1 MGGDLAALTTWSYG
15 LAALGYGLMAV
26 FLLGQSKPLTEGSQ
40 SRARAMIVA
49 VSLTLLW
56 SLLVLG
62 YSFTGR
68 AIFYPISMVADTLR
82 YGAWYVFILALLKPS
97 GGTVTERQRLGGW
110 LGMVAG
116 AVMAAALAVQILLG
130 SGIDGG
136 GMLARLALILW
147 PSLAIVA
154 LFLLEQLFRNVAVDS
169 RWNIKPL
176 CLGLAGAFL
185 FDLYLFSDAL
195 LFARLDADA
204 VGVRGFVHALV
215 VPLLAVS
222 AVRSRDWAR
231 KIRLSQKVVMHT
243 TTLLTVGGYLLFM
256 AGIGYYVRYFGGE
269 WGRAL
274 QLALFFAALL
284 ALAVLAFSGAM
295 RAKLR
300 VLVGKHFFRYRYDYR
315 EEWLKFTRT
324 LAAQNSP
331 QAMGEQVIR
340 GLADMVESPAGCLW
354 LWDASRHGYRQFAR
368 WNMPESEILQA
379 EASALCQFLLG
390 SGWVINLEEFRSLP
404 SRYEALELPDWL
416 SEMEN
421 AWLVV
426 PLMVGSDLTGFV
438 VLGSSRTQVDVNW
451 EVNDLLRTAG
461 CQAAGF
467 LAQMLAT
474 EALLEARKFDAFN
487 RMSAFVVHDLKNI
500 VSQLSLMLRNAER
513 HKDNPEFQQD
523 MLMTVEHSVERMR
536 QLMLQLREGATPAG
550 TTAGVDLAALFA
562 RVQTAKQRAGHV
574 VELQVSHELAVRGDG
589 DRLERVF
596 GHLVQNSLD
605 AIEIGGRVWVKLE
618 REGGRARVE
627 VGDTGHGMSPEFIR
641 ERLFKPFQTTK
652 QAGMGIGAY
661 ESFQYIRELGGEI
674 AVDSEVNVG
683 TRISVLLP
691 LFEVTRGSDL
701 MRREA
706 A

>member
-1 MGGDLAALTTWSYG
+1 MDGDLAVLTTWSHISS
-15 LAALGYGLMAV
+15 AVAYGLMALV
-26 FLLGQSKPLTEGSQ
+26 LLGAKKPPTPGSWTRVR
-40 SRARAMIVA
+40 SMVGALGMTV
-49 VSLTLLW
+49 LW

-62 YSFTGR
+62 YSLSGR
-68 AIFYPISMVADTLR
+68 ISFYEV
-82 YGAWYVFILALLKPS
+82 
-97 GGTVTERQRLGGW
+97 
-110 LGMVAG
+110 
-116 AVMAAALAVQILLG
+116 
-130 SGIDGG
+130 
-136 GMLARLALILW
+136 GMLADILRYAAWYLFILVLLRPVGEESPERRRVLSRLAWLSSGVVLLGLGAMLLVWTGLAGLVPVPHLAFLPW
-147 PSLAIVA
+147 PLMTVA
-154 LFLLEQLFRNVAVDS
+154 GLFLLEQLFRNVAADS

-185 FDLYLFSDAL
+185 FDLYLYSDAL
-195 LFARLDADA
+195 LFGRLDGDA
-204 VGVRGFVHALV
+204 VGVRGFAHALI

-222 AVRSRDWAR
+222 AARSQDWAR
-231 KIRLSQKVVMHT
+231 KVQLSQKVVMHT
-243 TTLLTVGGYLLFM
+243 TTLLAVGGYLLFM
-256 AGIGYYVRYFGGE
+256 AGIGYYIRYFGGE

-274 QLALFFAALL
+274 QLALVFVSLL
-284 ALAVLAFSGAM
+284 GLAVLAFSGAM

-324 LAAQNSP
+324 LAAQSSP

-340 GLADMVESPAGCLW
+340 GLADMVESPAGSLW
-354 LWDASRHGYRQFAR
+354 LWDASRQAYRQFAR
-368 WNMPESEILQA
+368 WNIPECDESQPQDSSL
-379 EASALCQFLLG
+379 SRFLLQ
-390 SGWVINLEEFRSLP
+390 SGWVVNLEEYRSLP
-404 SRYEALELPDWL
+404 SRYASLELPEWL
-416 SEMEN
+416 SALEN

-426 PLMVGSDLTGFV
+426 PLMVGSELTGFV
-438 VLGSSRTQVDVNW
+438 ILGSSRTRVDVNW

-550 TTAGVDLAALFA
+550 SKAGVELSALFS
-562 RVQTAKQRAGHV
+562 RIREAKERAGHRL
-574 VELQVSHELAVRGDG
+574 ELVLTEELAVRGDSE
-589 DRLERVF
+589 RLERVF

-605 AIEIGGRVWVKLE
+605 AIERNGRVWVKLE
-618 REGGRARVE
+618 RDGGRVRVE
-627 VGDTGHGMSPEFIR
+627 VGDTGHGMSQEFIR

-652 QAGMGIGAY
+652 QAGMGIGAF

-674 AVDSEVNVG
+674 SVDSEVNVG

-691 LFEVTRGSDL
+691 LFEVKRGSDL
-701 MRREA
+701 IRQEA